1 MLMLTEDEN
10 TKLLQY
16 VQVSRTGVRSI
27 INNQRP
33 RTTTKT
39 LVSDLAK

>member
-16 VQVSRTGVRSI
+16 FQVSRTGVRSI
-27 INNQRP
+27 INNQRL